1 MIRLGIL
8 LVVVCFKVSAF
19 LLELRSAAT
28 SLRYY
33 AIHRPELLAVLQRE
47 LASLEAV
54 VIGSES
60 LLRWKELSTVSRC
73 VAALQELELDLAMLR
88 EHLEGT
94 DEKLKETA
102 LYFSKEFEQCQL
114 EIEGQLNSIL
124 EEESRRSPSG

>member
-19 LLELRSAAT
+19 LLDLRSAAS
-28 SLRYY
+28 SLRY
-33 AIHRPELLAVLQRE
+33 AINRPELLAVLQRE

-54 VIGSES
+54 VVESES
-60 LLRWKELSTVSRC
+60 SLRWKELSTVSRC
-73 VAALQELELDLAMLR
+73 VAALQELELDLAMLQ
-88 EHLEGT
+88 EHFEGT